1 MHLQPPRRTRLTVA
15 AGAVAILAAL
25 AVPLLR
31 THTINA
37 GPGPAAARRARG
49 PWIFG
54 DPRARF
60 TIIEYADLECP
71 YCRIYF
77 PTLRQWIEEHPEV
90 NWEWR
95 NLPLSIHEPAARQ
108 EAQWAECVGEIH
120 GDAAFWRAVAW
131 IYQHTRGNGE
141 GVPIGLMFP
150 GKDTKVRACLTSAT
164 PEAVIAA
171 ETSAAAR
178 EHVTATPTLK
188 ITDRVTGKSLILQG
202 PAEGDVLLSAIDLL
216 AAAHGASTA
225 TRKPFQ

>member
-1 MHLQPPRRTRLTVA
+1 MHRQPPRRTRLRVA
-15 AGAVAILAAL
+15 AAAVAILAAL

-31 THTINA
+31 TLTINV
-37 GPGPAAARRARG
+37 GPRAAVARRARG

-54 DPRARF
+54 DPKARF

-108 EAQWAECVGEIH
+108 EAQWAECVGEVH
-120 GDAAFWRAVAW
+120 GDIAFWREVDW
-131 IYQHTRGNGE
+131 IYRHTRGNGE
-141 GVPIGLMFP
+141 GVPAGLTFP
-150 GKDTKVRACLTSAT
+150 GEDPKVRGCLTSAT

-188 ITDRVTGKSLILQG
+188 IIERVTGKSLILQG

-216 AAAHGASTA
+216 VAAHGASTP